1 MFDTLV
7 QKVKAN
13 IDERKIEAAQEK
25 VLIRGWTFSE
35 EFGVCPV
42 RCKYEATIKGVD
54 IELRKDICDRF
65 GKNNLV
71 LSGWKIYLPV
81 NKYVDFQI
89 KLGNDWVTFISTNTL
104 QHESQTIQMLQQAV
118 QTQVAQTQV
127 AQTQVAQTQV
137 AQTQLSANMII
148 DPAPSSTRVSL
159 ATQPTPL
166 SHVFVVDHFYQQ
178 PDDVRAFG
186 LSMVKNGN
194 QSPLFRSNSNL
205 KEQFEKIMGR
215 KIRSFEQWQEN
226 GQFQLTNR
234 NSPTEYEVKPYQYGG
249 VIFLTPQAPITSG
262 ITLYRSKTSKQS
274 IVDKQQLDSMNK
286 STELEAIDIIG
297 NVYNRLVLFNTK
309 MIHAISHHFGKE
321 VEDGRLI
328 QRFAFDLD

>member
-13 IDERKIEAAQEK
+13 IDEKKKVESEPEK

-127 AQTQVAQTQV
+127 TQTQVT
-137 AQTQLSANMII
+137 QTQLTSNMII
-148 DPAPSSTRVSL
+148 DPAPTSTRISL
-159 ATQPTPL
+159 ATQLSPI
-166 SHVFVVDHFYQQ
+166 SHVFVVDQLYQQ

-186 LSMVKNGN
+186 LSVAKDGAHP
-194 QSPLFRSNSNL
+194 PLFRSNSNL
-205 KEQFEKIMGR
+205 KEQFEKIIGR

-226 GQFQLTNR
+226 GQFQVTNR
-234 NSPTEYEVKPYQYGG
+234 TSPIEYEVNPYQYGG
-249 VIFLTPQAPITSG
+249 IVFLTPNAPVTSG
-262 ITLYRSKTSKQS
+262 ITLYRSKTSKQP

-286 STELEAIDIIG
+286 STDLEAVDIIG
-297 NVYNRLVLFNTK
+297 NVYNRLILFNTK
-309 MIHAISHHFGKE
+309 MIHAISHHFGND
-321 VEDGRLI
+321 VQDGRLI

>member
-13 IDERKIEAAQEK
+13 IDEKKK
-25 VLIRGWTFSE
+25 VESEPDKVFIRGWTFSE

-71 LSGWKIYLPV
+71 LSGWKISLPV

-104 QHESQTIQMLQQAV
+104 QHESQTIQVLQHAAQPV
-118 QTQVAQTQV
+118 VTQTQPEFNF
-127 AQTQVAQTQV
+127 
-137 AQTQLSANMII
+137 NMII
-148 DPAPSSTRVSL
+148 DNPTNTGKVSL
-159 ATQPTPL
+159 ATQLTPI
-166 SHVFVVDHFYQQ
+166 SHLFVIDQFYQQ
-178 PDDVRAFG
+178 PDEIRVFG
-186 LSMVKNGN
+186 LSAVKNNTLLPSIG
-194 QSPLFRSNSNL
+194 SNSNL
-205 KEQFEKIMGR
+205 KEQFEKIVGR

-249 VIFLTPQAPITSG
+249 IIFLTPNSPITSG
-262 ITLYRSKTSKQS
+262 ITLYRSKNSKQS
-274 IVDKQQLDSMNK
+274 IIDKQHLDSMNK
-286 STELEAIDIIG
+286 STDLEAVDIIG

-321 VEDGRLI
+321 SEDGRLI